1 LIPTFFAFAAA
12 AGTPP
17 AIVAKLNA
25 ELKKALADP
34 AIADKLT
41 NAGLVVNG
49 GSPEAMTNTVK
60 QEVPHFA
67 ALVKSIGIKPE

>member
-1 LIPTFFAFAAA
+1 LQTHCEI
-12 AGTPP
+12 
-17 AIVAKLNA
+17 
-25 ELKKALADP
+25 EEALADT

-41 NAGLVVNG
+41 AAGLVVNG

-60 QEVPHFA
+60 QDVPHFA